1 MLFGLTKMNLKNT
14 LENLVIAI
22 AVFFVGA
29 FVGHKLTKVTS
40 EAVVE
45 ILKPTI
51 DKAIDKDTVE
61 NSIYNAINN
70 NFEKIKKSDSLKI
83 VIEQEPYNDNNPNTI
98 IDDNCECIVNKTQYD
113 KLSES
118 KRKRLMRWLDL

>member
-1 MLFGLTKMNLKNT
+1 MFKINLKNT
-14 LENLVIAI
+14 LENIGYM
-22 AVFFVGA
+22 AVAFLIGS
-29 FVGHKLTKVTS
+29 FVGHKTTKVTS

-83 VIEQEPYNDNNPNTI
+83 VIEQDPYNDNNPTTNVVKKE
-98 IDDNCECIVNKTQYD
+98 DCVVNEAQYNS
-113 KLSES
+113 LSES
-118 KRKRLMRWLDL
+118 RKNRLKRWLNL